1 MCFIPSECFKATTSG
16 FSHQQYL
23 GVPDDDAE
31 RKDSSGEEDRYK
43 GMLDVEQEDEDGD
56 KARDSKLPQML
67 KVFVNFFFMII
78 QKISSGMLCSYNFH
92 KHLLQCILPH
102 VCPDVFL
109 QCILPGRINFIYFL
123 FILHEKLFDVL
134 KVFFFF
140 IFVYSSTFRS
150 YV

>member
-1 MCFIPSECFKATTSG
+1 
-16 FSHQQYL
+16 
-23 GVPDDDAE
+23 
-31 RKDSSGEEDRYK
+31 
-43 GMLDVEQEDEDGD
+43 MLDVDQEDEDGD
-56 KARDSKLPQML
+56 KARDTKLPQML
-67 KVFVNFFFMII
+67 KVFVDFFFMII

-134 KVFFFF
+134 KVFFFLYLF
-140 IFVYSSTFRS
+140 TAQHLGLMCDYQILIYNSHLQF
-150 YV
+150 